1 MGRFDVGAE
10 FPTATVGASAGRPK
24 ARRSLR
30 WASNRKAQLSEP
42 WTDYGLMT
50 QLSSDSISATR
61 PSSSSSSFSGM
72 ACRCTEAMGF
82 SKKLFMV
89 FRVYHLPGVVSVYKR
104 VFGFRHLDF

>member
-61 PSSSSSSFSGM
+61 PAAAAFLVWH
-72 ACRCTEAMGF
+72 AD
-82 SKKLFMV
+82 V
-89 FRVYHLPGVVSVYKR
+89 Q
-104 VFGFRHLDF
+104 

>member
-61 PSSSSSSFSGM
+61 PAAAFLVWH
-72 ACRCTEAMGF
+72 ADVQKLWVFQKVIHGF
-82 SKKLFMV
+82 SSV
-89 FRVYHLPGVVSVYKR
+89 SSARSGVGLQKSVW
-104 VFGFRHLDF
+104 L